1 VKKFVRKI
9 RTSIKVPA
17 IKVPAIK
24 VPAIKPLY
32 LIIAV
37 VAVVVLIV
45 LGIVLLGGGGGLG
58 GGDDDEGSDAA
69 RGFAEGDRSRLPGA
83 DTKPVKEA
91 PTIRS
96 GKLDEARREG
106 RLAVAQAR
114 GTIVSPSRV
123 TIRVSAAPK
132 QTVRVNWQLGC
143 FKDRRSKIGT
153 GEYRTRTPDARA
165 VKIPVQGAKSCIATA
180 SAQLTRSDRSGR
192 IKVAVYSGG

>member
-24 VPAIKPLY
+24 PLY

-37 VAVVVLIV
+37 AAIVVLIV

-114 GTIVSPSRV
+114 GTIVTPSRV

-165 VKIPVQGAKSCIATA
+165 IAIPVQGARSCIATA

>member
-1 VKKFVRKI
+1 MKKLVRKI

-17 IKVPAIK
+17 MKVPA
-24 VPAIKPLY
+24 VKPLY

-58 GGDDDEGSDAA
+58 VGDDDEGSDAA

-83 DTKPVKEA
+83 KTKPVKEA

-165 VKIPVQGAKSCIATA
+165 IEIPVQGAKSCIATA

>member
-9 RTSIKVPA
+9 RTSIPA
-17 IKVPAIK
+17 IN
-24 VPAIKPLY
+24 PLY
-32 LIIAV
+32 L
-37 VAVVVLIV
+37 VAVVVVLVLVVVVIV
-45 LGIVLLGGGGGLG
+45 IVGGGGDGDGNG
-58 GGDDDEGSDAA
+58 GGGAGGSDAA

-83 DTKPVKEA
+83 DTKPVPEA
-91 PTIRS
+91 PTVRS

-114 GTIVSPSRV
+114 GTIVSPARV

-165 VKIPVQGAKSCIATA
+165 VKLPVQGAKSCIATA